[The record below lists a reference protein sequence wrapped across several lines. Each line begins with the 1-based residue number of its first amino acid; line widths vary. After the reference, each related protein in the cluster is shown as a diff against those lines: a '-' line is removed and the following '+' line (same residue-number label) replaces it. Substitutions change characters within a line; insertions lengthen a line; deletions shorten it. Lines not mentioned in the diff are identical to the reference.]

1 MKQYEWRILNKKP
14 FLILGSLSLTLP
26 LVFSLFFR
34 LLGVDE
40 ATSLGPFPLTL
51 SISIP
56 AAITLFIATI
66 YVSWTV
72 SYGVVYDYLPDK
84 RSFLFSLPGGRT
96 KVFQTKLHLHSALGA
111 GAVAIGFWISESIYC
126 AIWGISLLTPLFYA
140 AILAISVFSMAIIG
154 ACVGVISGSTR
165 TTVLNGIIWACLI
178 PNTLANSGPV
188 WVSLIAGSSTAVFC
202 LGVAA
207 VLGMLT
213 RQKVRKIDCF

>member
-1 MKQYEWRILNKKP
+1 MKPYERRILNRKP
-14 FLILGSLSLTLP
+14 YWILASVSLVLP

-34 LLGVDE
+34 LLGVDG
-40 ATSLGPFPLTL
+40 ATALGPFLLTL

-66 YVSWTV
+66 YVS
-72 SYGVVYDYLPDK
+72 GVVYDYLPDK

-126 AIWGISLLTPLFYA
+126 AVSGISFLTPLFYA
-140 AILAISVFSMAIIG
+140 AILAISVFSMALIS

-165 TTVLNGIIWACLI
+165 ATVLNGIIWACLI

-213 RQKVRKIDCF
+213 KQKVLKIDCF